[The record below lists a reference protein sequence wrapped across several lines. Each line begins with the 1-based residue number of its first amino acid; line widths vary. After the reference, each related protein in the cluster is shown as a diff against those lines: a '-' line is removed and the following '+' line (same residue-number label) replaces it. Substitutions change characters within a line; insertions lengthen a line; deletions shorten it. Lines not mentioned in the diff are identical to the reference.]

1 MLEALLLAHVLGK
14 KGSGT
19 FTPTTVNIAPGTIVA
34 PPPTT
39 VTAGYQVGTLSPPG
53 NMVLDTNALQP
64 PWQAARTALIV
75 VLVVLELILFVCA
88 VFRALKC
95 SQGNPDSRAL
105 HLLFATVSPALYLIF
120 SFAVDGFCKPSVK

>member
-1 MLEALLLAHVLGK
+1 MLEALLVAHVLGK
-14 KGSGT
+14 KSPVPVPVT
-19 FTPTTVNIAPGTIVA
+19 VVRTVEVDPNAVQTPYKYVQPQYKYTQ
-34 PPPTT
+34 PPP
-39 VTAGYQVGTLSPPG
+39 
-53 NMVLDTNALQP
+53 MVLDTNALQP
-64 PWQAARTALIV
+64 PWQGARTALIV

>member
-1 MLEALLLAHVLGK
+1 MLEALLVAHVLGK
-14 KGSGT
+14 KEPPK
-19 FTPTTVNIAPGTIVA
+19 TPTFVV
-34 PPPTT
+34 
-39 VTAGYQVGTLSPPG
+39 SPG
-53 NMVLDTNALQP
+53 NMVLDTNALHP
-64 PWQAARTALIV
+64 PWQGARTALIV